1 MAVPARAAVAFGRF
15 WWDFFVGD
23 GPELLIGVV
32 VAMGAVALLVAA
44 GAPRA
49 LTVAALPVLT
59 VGLLTLSVGP
69 RGPRTTGLSWRAVS
83 RSAPARA
90 QRRASGR

>member
-1 MAVPARAAVAFGRF
+1 VPEETPHPVGSLSRRAVVAFGRF

-32 VAMGAVALLVAA
+32 VAMGAVALLVAV

-59 VGLLTLSVGP
+59 AGLLTTSVA
-69 RGPRTTGLSWRAVS
+69 RGR
-83 RSAPARA
+83 
-90 QRRASGR
+90 RRA